1 MKITM
6 EKAALLRPLA
16 HLHNV
21 VERRN
26 TLPILS
32 NIMLETKDGQVRMTA
47 TDMDMDMV
55 EVAGATIEAEG
66 GITTLAHTLHD
77 IVRKLPDGAEIT
89 LETDSQ
95 GKQASIRAA
104 RSQFTLPLLPVADF
118 PKISSEDMPVKF
130 SLAAADLRAILHM
143 TKDSTSSEESR
154 YYLMGIYLHKTDD
167 GLLRAVATD
176 GHRLALTQIPLP
188 KGAEKMPSA
197 IIPRKAYEQII
208 KLMEEHSDDVEI
220 SVSENRIRF
229 VLGAMV
235 ITSRLIDGTFP
246 DYERVVPR
254 DNQLKAVVATKA
266 FHDAVDR
273 VSTVASEK
281 SRTVELL
288 FGKDSLTI
296 SAHGQD
302 QASGSEV
309 IETSWSGSEDLKIG
323 FNSRYLMDIA
333 ALIKGDSVEFS
344 FAEPSNPSL
353 IRAVDDDSSLFVVMP
368 VRV

>member
-6 EKAALLRPLA
+6 DKDAFLRPLA
-16 HLHNV
+16 HLYNV

-32 NIMLETKDGQVRMTA
+32 NLMIETKDGQARLAA

-55 EVAGATIEAEG
+55 ELAGASVEADG
-66 GITTLAHTLHD
+66 SMTTLAHTLCD
-77 IVRKLPDGAEIT
+77 IVRKIPDGAEIT
-89 LETDSQ
+89 IETDAQ
-95 GKQASIRAA
+95 GKQASIRTA
-104 RSQFTLPLLPVADF
+104 RMVFTLPTLPVADF
-118 PKISSEDMPVKF
+118 PKISSEDMPVRF
-130 SLAAADLRAILHM
+130 SLAANDLQSILHM
-143 TKDSTSSEESR
+143 TKDSTSTEESR
-154 YYLMGIYLHKTDD
+154 YYLMGIYLHKADD
-167 GLLRAVATD
+167 NLLRAVATD
-176 GHRLALTQIPLP
+176 GHRLALTEVPLP
-188 KGAEKMPSA
+188 DGAADMPPA
-197 IIPRKAYEQII
+197 IIPRKAYERLIS
-208 KLMEEHSDDVEI
+208 LMEDYGDEVTI

-229 VLGAMV
+229 AVGAVVM
-235 ITSRLIDGTFP
+235 TSRLIDGTFP

-254 DNQLKAVVATKA
+254 DNQLKAVVSTKE

-288 FGKDSLTI
+288 FAKDSLTI

-302 QASGSEV
+302 QASGQEV
-309 IETSWSGSEDLKIG
+309 IETTWNGNEDLKIG
-323 FNSRYLMDIA
+323 FNSRYLLDIA
-333 ALIKGDSVEFS
+333 GLVKGDNMEFA

-353 IRAVDDDSSLFVVMP
+353 IRATDDDSSLFVVMP